1 MTVRPGASYPPRTG
15 VVPGVFLGGRM
26 ATGAGRVLLSW
37 LAARP
42 TLAASLGTAALV
54 WHHGRQWLHLAPVC
68 GGTLLESSAAVGR
81 GSARCHFY

>member
-37 LAARP
+37 LAVHYPR
-42 TLAASLGTAALV
+42 TFSTDLINLI
-54 WHHGRQWLHLAPVC
+54 C
-68 GGTLLESSAAVGR
+68 KKE
-81 GSARCHFY
+81 